1 MYQPRQKDHPAYRKS
16 KGSRTTKSEEDRGNA
31 TYVYRW
37 MPQELLH
44 GQQVRHVN
52 KSPRSARR
60 GLHVNPASRHSKRP
74 RQEGSNIR
82 PSEG

>member
-1 MYQPRQKDHPAYRKS
+1 MYQPRQKDHPANRES
-16 KGSRTTKSEEDRGNA
+16 KGSGATESEEDGNA

-44 GQQVRHVN
+44 GQLVRHVN
-52 KSPRSARR
+52 KSPGTARR
-60 GLHVNPASRHSKRP
+60 GLHVNPASGHSKRP

-82 PSEG
+82 PGEG